1 MSDEAVHGDITRVLE
16 SIDEA
21 GGASEQLLPLVYDE
35 LRRLAAARISNEL
48 PGQTLQPTALVH
60 EAWLRL
66 VDGNDKVWRS
76 RGHFF
81 GAAAQAMRRILIER
95 ARRKM
100 SSKRGGRAE
109 HVDIGEVDV
118 ADHLPD
124 ERILLVDEALRR
136 LEEKDAELGRVV
148 TLKFFGGLTNTE
160 VGELLGVTERTVH
173 NKWTFAKA
181 WLLESL
187 LAESAPPPDR

>member
-1 MSDEAVHGDITRVLE
+1 MSEPEVHGDITRVLE
-16 SIDEA
+16 SLDPQ
-21 GGASEQLLPLVYDE
+21 GAPSEQLLPLVYDE

-66 VDGNDKVWRS
+66 VDGNNQVWRS

-109 HVDIGEVDV
+109 HVDIGEVDI

-124 ERILLVDEALRR
+124 ERILLIDEALQR
-136 LEEKDAELGRVV
+136 LEEKDVELGRVV
-148 TLKFFGGLTNTE
+148 TLKFFGGLTNAE

-173 NKWTFAKA
+173 NRWTFAKA

-187 LAESAPPPDR
+187 LAETAPPPS